1 MNKNES
7 KYFNTAVKMDK
18 ALLKLLEKKDFEYIS
33 IKEICKEAGVNRS
46 TFYLH
51 YENTNDLLKEA
62 SDYII
67 DNFLSYFSA
76 NRSKVIIDYQNSKLE
91 DLLFITPE
99 YLNPYLTYVKEN
111 QMIFKTC
118 LKHLNSLNFNSMY
131 NDMFQAIFNPL
142 LGRFNFPENE
152 RGYILKF
159 YLTGITAVVTEW
171 INKECQD
178 SIEDISKI
186 IINCVVGKAKIYGE
200 N

>member
-18 ALLKLLEKKDFEYIS
+18 ALLHLLEKKDFEYIS

-51 YENTNDLLKEA
+51 YENTNDLLKET

-76 NRSKVIIDYQNSKLE
+76 NRSKITIDYKNCELE
-91 DLLFITPE
+91 KLLFITPE
-99 YLNPYLTYVKEN
+99 YLKPYLTYVKEN
-111 QMIFKTC
+111 QRIFKTSI
-118 LKHLNSLNFNSMY
+118 KHLNSLNFNAMY
-131 NDMFQAIFNPL
+131 NDMFQVVFNPL
-142 LGRFNFPENE
+142 LARFNLPENE
-152 RGYILKF
+152 RKYVLKF
-159 YLTGITAVVTEW
+159 YLTGIIAIVMEW
-171 INKECQD
+171 LSRNCED

-186 IINCVVGKAKIYGE
+186 IIQCVAGQAKIYD
-200 N
+200 ND

>member
-51 YENTNDLLKEA
+51 YENTNDLLKET

-76 NRSKVIIDYQNSKLE
+76 KRSQIAIDYQNSRLE

-111 QMIFKTC
+111 QRIFKTC
-118 LKHLNSLNFNSMY
+118 LKHLNSLNFNTMY
-131 NDMFQAIFNPL
+131 NDMFQGIFSPL
-142 LGRFNFPENE
+142 LARFNLPEKE
-152 RGYILKF
+152 RKYVLKF
-159 YLTGITAVVTEW
+159 YLTGIIAVVTEW
-171 INKECQD
+171 LNNRCED

-186 IINCVVGKAKIYGE
+186 IIQCVAGQAKIYD
-200 N
+200 NN

>member
-18 ALLKLLEKKDFEYIS
+18 ALLKLLEKKDFEYIT

-51 YENTNDLLKEA
+51 YENINDLLKET

-76 NRSKVIIDYQNSKLE
+76 NRSKIAIDYQNSKLE

-111 QMIFKTC
+111 QRIFKTC
-118 LKHLNSLNFNSMY
+118 LKHLNSLNFNTMY
-131 NDMFQAIFNPL
+131 NDMFQGIFSPL
-142 LGRFNFPENE
+142 LARFSLPEKE
-152 RGYILKF
+152 RKYVLKF
-159 YLTGITAVVTEW
+159 YLTGIIAVVTEW
-171 INKECQD
+171 LNNRCED

-186 IINCVVGKAKIYGE
+186 IIQCVAGQAKIYD
-200 N
+200 NN

>member
-51 YENTNDLLKEA
+51 YENTNDLLKET

-67 DNFLSYFSA
+67 DNFLGYFSA
-76 NRSKVIIDYQNSKLE
+76 KRSNVAIDYQNSKLE

-111 QMIFKTC
+111 QRIFKTC
-118 LKHLNSLNFNSMY
+118 LKHLNSLNFNTMY
-131 NDMFQAIFNPL
+131 NDMFQGIFSPL
-142 LGRFNFPENE
+142 LARFNLPEKE
-152 RGYILKF
+152 RKYVLKF

-171 INKECQD
+171 LNNRCED

-186 IINCVVGKAKIYGE
+186 IIQCVAGQAKMYD
-200 N
+200 NN